1 MPSLE
6 ETLHSLRD
14 VDGVQG
20 SFVVAPSGA
29 LVAKDLP
36 AIFDG
41 ELFSEVGPRI
51 ARLYET
57 FLSGGEE
64 MDACVLRYA
73 EHKLYVRR
81 LKAGMIGTISGSKV
95 NMAALRMV
103 VNLVIRRLDP
113 EMGRTSVASAP
124 TLPRTPPP
132 APVSAPVPLPL
143 GRPAAGRTPAPP
155 SVKAHEGA
163 GPPSSASRS
172 QTLPS
177 ATAASVSVPKESRES
192 TVPVSDRH
200 VRMYRGRPVGDE

>member
-1 MPSLE
+1 MLSLE

-113 EMGRTSVASAP
+113 EMGRASVASAP
-124 TLPRTPPP
+124 TL
-132 APVSAPVPLPL
+132 PVSAPVPLPL

-177 ATAASVSVPKESRES
+177 ATAASVSVPEEGRDS
-192 TVPVSDRH
+192 TMPLSDRH

>member
-1 MPSLE
+1 MSLE

-20 SFVVAPSGA
+20 SFVIAPSGA

-64 MDACVLRYA
+64 MDGCVLRYA
-73 EHKLYVRR
+73 EHKLYVRKM
-81 LKAGMIGTISGSKV
+81 KAGMIGTISASRV

-113 EMGRTSVASAP
+113 EIGRISLVTPPA
-124 TLPRTPPP
+124 LPRTPPP
-132 APVSAPVPLPL
+132 PPVSAAASSGRPLAARASAPPLPRQDGPAPVS
-143 GRPAAGRTPAPP
+143 
-155 SVKAHEGA
+155 S
-163 GPPSSASRS
+163 
-172 QTLPS
+172 TLPS
-177 ATAASVSVPKESRES
+177 ASAAEDERDP
-192 TVPVSDRH
+192 TIPVSDRH
-200 VRMYRGRPVGDE
+200 VRMYRGRPVDD

>member
-1 MPSLE
+1 MASLE
-6 ETLHSLRD
+6 DTLHSLRD

-20 SFVVAPSGA
+20 SFVIAPSGA

-64 MDACVLRYA
+64 MDACILRYA
-73 EHKLYVRR
+73 EHKLYVRKM
-81 LKAGMIGTISGSKV
+81 KAGMIGTISASRV

-103 VNLVIRRLDP
+103 VNLVIRRVEP
-113 EMGRTSVASAP
+113 EMGRISIP
-124 TLPRTPPP
+124 TPPALPRTPPP
-132 APVSAPVPLPL
+132 PQVSPPSSQ
-143 GRPAAGRTPAPP
+143 GRYALAGARPAPP
-155 SVKAHEGA
+155 VKTQGGG
-163 GPPSSASRS
+163 GPASER
-172 QTLPS
+172 S
-177 ATAASVSVPKESRES
+177 ATPPPVSVHEEDGRDS
-192 TVPVSDRH
+192 TMPVSDRH

>member
-1 MPSLE
+1 MLSLE

-73 EHKLYVRR
+73 EHKLYVRKM
-81 LKAGMIGTISGSKV
+81 KAGMIGTISGSKV

-103 VNLVIRRLDP
+103 VNLVIRRIEP
-113 EMGRTSVASAP
+113 EMGRVSVP
-124 TLPRTPPP
+124 TPPVLPRTPP
-132 APVSAPVPLPL
+132 SPLVA
-143 GRPAAGRTPAPP
+143 RPP
-155 SVKAHEGA
+155 
-163 GPPSSASRS
+163 
-172 QTLPS
+172 
-177 ATAASVSVPKESRES
+177 
-192 TVPVSDRH
+192 
-200 VRMYRGRPVGDE
+200 